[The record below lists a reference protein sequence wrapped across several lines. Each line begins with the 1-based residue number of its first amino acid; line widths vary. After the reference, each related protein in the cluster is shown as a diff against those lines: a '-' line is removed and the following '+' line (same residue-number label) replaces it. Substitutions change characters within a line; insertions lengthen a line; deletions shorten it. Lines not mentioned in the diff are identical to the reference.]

1 MVEITQE
8 ANPII
13 EKLKICTVVAVFAP
27 LGKTLL
33 QFGLSS
39 RVTHFFRLI
48 WKDALE
54 QKMRNNLDMTTEHD
68 HTVFWRKTHT
78 KTQRNNK
85 EQRTGRF

>member
-8 ANPII
+8 ENPIV

-48 WKDALE
+48 DA
-54 QKMRNNLDMTTEHD
+54 
-68 HTVFWRKTHT
+68 
-78 KTQRNNK
+78 
-85 EQRTGRF
+85 TGLCFFSKSQTNIVENIAQVSKQGA

>member
-1 MVEITQE
+1 MNEYMVEITQE
-8 ANPII
+8 ENPNV

-48 WKDALE
+48 GATGLCFFSKS
-54 QKMRNNLDMTTEHD
+54 KKNLFKNIFVDQFERLFGD
-68 HTVFWRKTHT
+68 YKVP
-78 KTQRNNK
+78 
-85 EQRTGRF
+85 